1 MDTSPECSVFPALSK
16 IEYDGEAGEETM
28 LLDTPSITRVDG
40 APGGRHYRVEG
51 YDELFPSVTTV
62 LGVINKPAL
71 VPWARNMALESVET
85 ALKKRSGTQEA
96 ITPEWISQVI
106 SEARRRPEQVRDQ
119 AADFGTQ
126 AHVAIDQIVQ
136 GLEPQIPPEM
146 ELVVN
151 NFTEWR
157 RDANLDLHLTE
168 TMVFSDKYR
177 YAGAMDAIA
186 YRDGSLV
193 ALDWKTSN
201 GLYPEYALQV
211 AAYANALAEMTG
223 KPVTEAWTV
232 RFGKA
237 TPEFEARQVIDLEK
251 SFIAFR
257 AALYL
262 WRAIKGELLHPPA

>member
-1 MDTSPECSVFPALSK
+1 MDTSPECSVYPALSK

-51 YDELFPSVTTV
+51 YDELFPSVTNV
-62 LGVINKPAL
+62 LDVINKPAL

-85 ALKKRSGTQEA
+85 ALKKRSGTREA

-232 RFGKA
+232 RFGKT

>member
-1 MDTSPECSVFPALSK
+1 MGIPLPF
-16 IEYDGEAGEETM
+16 
-28 LLDTPSITRVDG
+28 
-40 APGGRHYRVEG
+40 
-51 YDELFPSVTTV
+51 
-62 LGVINKPAL
+62 
-71 VPWARNMALESVET
+71 
-85 ALKKRSGTQEA
+85 
-96 ITPEWISQVI
+96 

-119 AADFGTQ
+119 AADFGTH

>member
-1 MDTSPECSVFPALSK
+1 M
-16 IEYDGEAGEETM
+16 GENM
-28 LLDTPSITRVDG
+28 LLNTPSITRVDG

-51 YDELFPSVTTV
+51 FDGLFPSVTTV
-62 LGVINKPAL
+62 LYVINKPAL

-85 ALKKRSGTQEA
+85 ALMKRTGAQEA
-96 ITPEWISQVI
+96 ITPEWVSKVI
-106 SEARRRPEQVRDQ
+106 AEARRRPEQIRSE

-151 NFTEWR
+151 NFAEWR
-157 RDANLDLHLTE
+157 REAHLDIKLTE
-168 TMVFSDKYR
+168 TMVFSAKYR

-201 GLYPEYALQV
+201 GIYPEYALQV
-211 AAYANALAEMTG
+211 AAYAKALEEMTG
-223 KPVTEAWTV
+223 NPVTEAWTV
-232 RFGKA
+232 RFGKSA
-237 TPEFEARQVIDLEK
+237 PEFEARQVMDLEK

-262 WRAIKGELLHPPA
+262 WRAIKGKLLHPPA